1 MEHSVMNFEQ
11 ARFNMIE
18 QQIRPAEVLDQK
30 VLDVIASTPRENFVP
45 PQYRNLAFADVC
57 IPLGHGQ
64 VMLTPIL
71 EGRML
76 QALGVRTTD
85 VVLEVGTGSGYTTA
99 LLAKLGRRVTSVE
112 INADLL
118 RAAQLNLNVHNFNNV
133 TLEIG
138 DAGRD
143 WESGAP
149 YDVIAITG
157 SLPLM
162 PDAYKNRLK
171 VGGRMFVIVGDAP
184 VMECLLVTRLGD
196 NEWTQEAL
204 LETDIPALVNAPQPQ
219 RFEF

>member
-1 MEHSVMNFEQ
+1 MNFEQ
-11 ARFNMIE
+11 ARYNMIE

-30 VLDVIASTPRENFVP
+30 VLDAIASIPRENFVP
-45 PQYRNLAFADVC
+45 PQYRNLAFADIM

-76 QALGVRTTD
+76 QALAVRTTD

-118 RAAQLNLNVHNFNNV
+118 RGAQQNLNVHNFNNI

-138 DAGRD
+138 DASRD

-157 SLPLM
+157 SLPLI

-171 VGGRMFVIVGDAP
+171 VGGRMFAIVGDAP

-204 LETDIPALVNAPQPQ
+204 LETDVPTLVNAPQPQ